1 MSTATFTEK
10 NNRQLF
16 ASASFGLL
24 LIIFIYRY
32 FSNSLLHQLQHPVL
46 IFPGIDN
53 TYWLLHYLD
62 IPHYLTRRNAGAIA
76 FDVILFGLVL
86 ACAFRSRQ
94 RLFPALL
101 LVFLWT
107 YLIVFNT
114 FSGHHYYQVG
124 FLFIAIPFLSR
135 ENKNYAVL
143 YDAVRYLFCFL
154 YFSSGMYK
162 LFRGAIFNPDQ
173 MQSILMNDNAS
184 SIFHNPTGWHSD
196 LVLYLIEHKHLS
208 QGLFIFATILE
219 ISLLIGFFTKK
230 YDGWL
235 LCGLIAFHI
244 GNYMMTGIPF
254 LEQAVIFLVFIP
266 KYYWNRAGEVFR
278 L

>member
-1 MSTATFTEK
+1 MNTAALTEK

-16 ASASFGLL
+16 AFASFGLL

-62 IPHYLTRRNAGAIA
+62 IPNYLTRRNAGALA
-76 FDVILFGLVL
+76 FDVLLFGLILSCIFYSRIRVL
-86 ACAFRSRQ
+86 
-94 RLFPALL
+94 PALL
-101 LVFLWT
+101 LLCLWT
-107 YLIVFNT
+107 YFIVFNT

-124 FLFIAIPFLSR
+124 FLFAAIPFLARDS
-135 ENKNYAVL
+135 KNYDFL
-143 YDAVRYLFCFL
+143 YAAVRYLFCFL
-154 YFSSGMYK
+154 YATSGLYK
-162 LFRGAIFNPDQ
+162 LFRGALFNPEQ

-184 SIFHNPTGWHSD
+184 SVFHNPDGWHSD
-196 LVLYLIEHKHLS
+196 LVLYLIGHKDVS
-208 QGLFIFATILE
+208 QGLFIFATLLE
-219 ISLLIGFFTKK
+219 LALLAGFFTKK

-235 LCGLIAFHI
+235 LCGLIAFHT
-244 GNYMMTGIPF
+244 GNYLMTGIPF

-266 KYYWNRAGEVFR
+266 KYYWCKVGEMVR